1 MEVSRSTPPTM
12 AFTTTTFETIRADF
26 LAEVEAGALVFCNHS
41 GGKDSQAM
49 YLLLRDLVPA
59 DQLVIIHADLGDRVE
74 WGGVQ
79 DHIRAT
85 IDGRELLTEKAV
97 DKQGNE
103 KDLLDN
109 IERRQMWPS
118 PAIRQ
123 CTSDFKTTPLMKLM
137 RRVMKERGAT
147 RAINCMGLRAEE
159 SANRAKKAPWKL
171 NAKMSVAGRTVFDC
185 LPILSMLEQGV
196 FGAIAQA
203 GQEVHWAY
211 KAGMSRLSCCF
222 CIMASQADL
231 QTAAKLRPELAQQ
244 YVDLEAR
251 IGHTFTATKSLAE
264 IIGVQPTAALVAA

>member
-1 MEVSRSTPPTM
+1 MT
-12 AFTTTTFETIRADF
+12 FTTTTFEQIKDQF
-26 LAEVEAGALVFCNHS
+26 MAEVAAGALVFCNHS

-49 YLLLRDLVPA
+49 YLLLRDVVPA
-59 DQLVIIHADLGDRVE
+59 DQLVIIHADLGDQVE

-97 DKQGNE
+97 DAQGNE
-103 KDLLDN
+103 KDLLQN
-109 IERRQMWPS
+109 IERRRMWPS

-123 CTSDFKTTPLMKLM
+123 CTSDFKTTPLQKLI
-137 RRVMKERGAT
+137 RRVMKQRNAT

-159 SANRAKKAPWKL
+159 SANRAKKPAWKL
-171 NAKMSVAGRTVFDC
+171 NAKLSVAGRTVYDC
-185 LPILSMLEQGV
+185 NPILSMLEQGV

-211 KAGMSRLSCCF
+211 KAGMTRLSCCF

-231 QTAAKLRPELAQQ
+231 QTAARLNPELAQR
-244 YVDLEAR
+244 YVDLEAE
-251 IGHTFTATKSLAE
+251 IGHTFTHKRSLAD
-264 IIGVQPTAALVAA
+264 IIGLQPTAAEPKQLALAV